1 MKELIEKMIWLL
13 EEYKDKCCGDCN
25 EGHSDDSCSGK
36 SKIIYKR
43 YNHATLEPFT
53 DYRWCSLWIYEK
65 VKDNNWFWV
74 NGEWYCAAIPS
85 WGWLTI
91 LRCKQCY
98 NVDSEEYEWHNEI
111 LFHFTKDELKELSRD
126 L

>member
-25 EGHSDDSCSGK
+25 EECKDDSCSGK
-36 SKIIYKR
+36 YEIIYER
-43 YNHATLEPFT
+43 YNHATLEPFS
-53 DYRWCSLWIYEK
+53 DYKWCSLWIYK
-65 VKDNNWFWV
+65 IVKDNNWLWV

-91 LRCKQCY
+91 LRCKQDFNY
-98 NVDSEEYEWHNEI
+98 NSGKYEWHNEI
-111 LFHFTKDELKELSRD
+111 LFHFANDELIKLSKD

>member
-1 MKELIEKMIWLL
+1 MEELIDKMIILL
-13 EEYKDKCCGDCN
+13 KEYKDKCCNCCEPN
-25 EGHSDDSCSGK
+25 KYE
-36 SKIIYKR
+36 IIYER

-53 DYRWCSLWIYEK
+53 DYRWCSLWIYK
-65 VKDNNWFWV
+65 IVKDNNWLWV

-91 LRCKQCY
+91 LRCKQYY
-98 NVDSEEYEWHNEI
+98 NTDSKEYEWRVEI
-111 LFHFTKDELKELSRD
+111 LFHFTKDSLKEWSID